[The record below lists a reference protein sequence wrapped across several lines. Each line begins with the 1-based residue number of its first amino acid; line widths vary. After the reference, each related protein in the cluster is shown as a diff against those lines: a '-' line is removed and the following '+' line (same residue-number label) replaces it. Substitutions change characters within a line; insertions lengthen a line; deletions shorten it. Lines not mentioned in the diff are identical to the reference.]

1 MSACLGDLPDAPF
14 GEEGAGEGLRV
25 RLLTSWDRLEI
36 MYDTELVL
44 RRHVAR
50 EAWRAGHFVP
60 VRIAYDRAGLSVHVA
75 GVALVR
81 DVVLSTW
88 SPRPT
93 WRFGVGARTGE
104 ARTDDHHVD
113 NLWLVVGAEV
123 ASTSALV
130 EVSSN
135 GQQFTSSRVPFIF
148 NAPHAISS
156 VSPERGPVAGATGV
170 VIRGAGF
177 SSGSDSDWLW
187 SSRSSPES
195 SSSPATLVVRC
206 RRAHRLFIFR
216 HAFFAPA
223 FPDWA
228 AASMSIHTRVALVP
242 SS

>member
-1 MSACLGDLPDAPF
+1 M
-14 GEEGAGEGLRV
+14 
-25 RLLTSWDRLEI
+25 
-36 MYDTELVL
+36 
-44 RRHVAR
+44 
-50 EAWRAGHFVP
+50 
-60 VRIAYDRAGLSVHVA
+60 
-75 GVALVR
+75 
-81 DVVLSTW
+81 

-156 VSPERGPVAGATGV
+156 VSPERGPVAGAPGV

-177 SSGSDSDWLW
+177 SSGSDYKCRFG
-187 SSRSSPES
+187 RS
-195 SSSPATLVVRC
+195 TVVN
-206 RRAHRLFIFR
+206 
-216 HAFFAPA
+216 
-223 FPDWA
+223 
-228 AASMSIHTRVALVP
+228 ASYFVRIVEYKEVQQLECTVPPGLPPGGFQVGLALTRGQLPV
-242 SS
+242 